1 MISLIALEHH
11 SGSSFFFLP
20 RFPNS
25 GSRSSLVICYN
36 INDVSGL
43 RTVLSHTPITSAVS
57 PVTFAGFKKLHPD
70 TENT

>member
-1 MISLIALEHH
+1 MISLVAPEHH

-25 GSRSSLVICYN
+25 GSRSSLIICYN

-43 RTVLSHTPITSAVS
+43 RTVLSHTPTTSGAS
-57 PVTFAGFKKLHPD
+57 PVTLAGFKKLHPV
-70 TENT
+70 TENS

>member
-1 MISLIALEHH
+1 MISLIAPEHH
-11 SGSSFFFLP
+11 SRSSFFFLL

-36 INDVSGL
+36 INDVLGL
-43 RTVLSHTPITSAVS
+43 STVLSHMPITSAVS
-57 PVTFAGFKKLHPD
+57 PVTLAGFKKLHPV

>member
-1 MISLIALEHH
+1 MISLMAPEHH
-11 SGSSFFFLP
+11 SESSFFFLP

-57 PVTFAGFKKLHPD
+57 PVTLADSKKLYPD
-70 TENT
+70 IENT

>member
-1 MISLIALEHH
+1 MISLIAPEHH
-11 SGSSFFFLP
+11 FRSSFFFLP
-20 RFPNS
+20 RFPNF

-43 RTVLSHTPITSAVS
+43 HTVLSHTPITSAVS
-57 PVTFAGFKKLHPD
+57 SVTLACFKKLHPD